1 MKIGIPT
8 FILHNSSS
16 TLTPPALVLHFLS
29 DESTLA
35 IWLSYSE
42 IRILPIIAKDVRRR
56 AKRGRRRIAYH
67 TKGKEKTKV
76 AGLAIA

>member
-29 DESTLA
+29 ESTLA

-42 IRILPIIAKDVRRR
+42 IRILPIIAKDVKRR

-67 TKGKEKTKV
+67 TKGKEKTRL